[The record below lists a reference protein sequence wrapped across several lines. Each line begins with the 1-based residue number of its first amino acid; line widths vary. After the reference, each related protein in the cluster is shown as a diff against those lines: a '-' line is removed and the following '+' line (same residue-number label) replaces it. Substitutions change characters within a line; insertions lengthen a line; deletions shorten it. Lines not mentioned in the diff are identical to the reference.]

1 MNLSHG
7 QVGHSHFW
15 VRPMTRRTFLG
26 SAALAGGAAVTAGW
40 WLPEVANA
48 AFDGVATV
56 FPRPIPG
63 GVAPFGIP
71 IHHFPPVPVFGPGP
85 INEPSEITDFN
96 GLVGICRVTGAG
108 TGTDLATGTQ
118 TRLSYQVDNGFMSG
132 LYIGE
137 DGRKH
142 HGTFAFI

>member
-1 MNLSHG
+1 MTGYPPRSIAFPIFFLILGPLIPVLLTAHPQG
-7 QVGHSHFW
+7 PQRVP
-15 VRPMTRRTFLG
+15 VPVPPPVKRPQANKDR
-26 SAALAGGAAVTAGW
+26 SA
-40 WLPEVANA
+40 
-48 AFDGVATV
+48 
-56 FPRPIPG
+56 
-63 GVAPFGIP
+63 
-71 IHHFPPVPVFGPGP
+71 FPPVPVFGPGP

-132 LYIGE
+132 LYVGE